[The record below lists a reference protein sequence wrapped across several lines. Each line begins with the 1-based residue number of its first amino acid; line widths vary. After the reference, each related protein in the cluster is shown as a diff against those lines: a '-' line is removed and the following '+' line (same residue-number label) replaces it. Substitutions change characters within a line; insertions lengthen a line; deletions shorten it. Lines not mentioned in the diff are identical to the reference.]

1 LDIQIPGNTQLT
13 QAPNDADGDA
23 IRRLQ
28 SQNMDLTAPYW
39 IDFNVDFDSWPPA
52 PQALERLRK
61 TYPKGKVEVWD
72 DEELHSVIVQ
82 LFDPVTYEFVVRIQA
97 EISSLMA
104 PFGGRC
110 EAWGVLT

>member
-1 LDIQIPGNTQLT
+1 MTI
-13 QAPNDADGDA
+13 PNDADGDA

-28 SQNMDLTAPYW
+28 SQNVDLTASYW
-39 IDFNVDFDSWPPA
+39 IDFNVDIDSWPPA
-52 PQALERLRK
+52 PLALVSLRK
-61 TYPKGKVEVWD
+61 VYPTGKVEIWD
-72 DEELHSVIVQ
+72 DKELHSVTVQ
-82 LFDPVTYEFVVRIQA
+82 LFDLVTYDFVIRIQS